1 MRWYITI
8 GTILMAILLTACS
21 VNANAGNSDT
31 KTVTIKN
38 EDVSGEYTDMVEII
52 KKVKG
57 TEINLSETTEV
68 ILVDGT
74 TGRRIVI
81 DDKDTVKSLVD
92 EFSSTKFTYIN
103 EGEDSGGYTY
113 RVAFCNNDKTV
124 LDCSF
129 MGDSRIRISPQEF
142 ISSENALN
150 SFKVV
155 KEMFA
160 TSTGSADNTEE
171 SQGDNFIMGSFY
183 RYIYEDESENN
194 LLSVDDIILPDTLII
209 DSAECDVDGDGKIEK
224 LAIIPRTDNDK
235 SAIVIIASLDEKVK
249 YFSIINL
256 NPDDVSFNKE
266 SWKTSLA
273 IAKTT
278 DDKEKEYKFHD
289 LYINNDNIYISGL
302 EELTENSGLNPK
314 GCYEIEPDDNEE
326 QLIQLIKALDT
337 SYTDFSQSIYEMIA
351 NDWEKYNSM
360 DNVQRMLSSHMPGI
374 CSKQFENWSEA
385 IKFVGVEPWNPF
397 ENEEWLSGTNEYR
410 VANRKKNSMM
420 LDYNTEFYGDADGK
434 LNSISLSSNYPLASG
449 FVNLVINLGSET
461 TFSAWPDNEKGGKTR
476 FYKDVFYEDGT
487 RTITIDVLVV
497 HTDNYD
503 AIRIALPEA
512 TNFKYLV
519 SVTSYNGTEEL
530 AKMFDK
536 AAHTLGLDLTYKII
550 LEGVPSADS
559 YMDIDQIVN
568 IAQDYVASN
577 LAGHDGQV
585 IDIENPAIEKI
596 YVLPDF
602 YYHLLEVSTLGEY
615 YKVTFTTN
623 LDDVLGPIGVYVD
636 YAGNIIGLDY
646 RE

>member
-38 EDVSGEYTDMVEII
+38 EDVSGEYTDI
-52 KKVKG
+52 K
-57 TEINLSETTEV
+57 EV
-68 ILVDGT
+68 
-74 TGRRIVI
+74 
-81 DDKDTVKSLVD
+81 
-92 EFSSTKFTYIN
+92 
-103 EGEDSGGYTY
+103 
-113 RVAFCNNDKTV
+113 
-124 LDCSF
+124 
-129 MGDSRIRISPQEF
+129 
-142 ISSENALN
+142 
-150 SFKVV
+150 
-155 KEMFA
+155 FA

-171 SQGDNFIMGSFY
+171 SQGENYSMYS
-183 RYIYEDESENN
+183 RSIYEDESENN

-209 DSAECDVDGDGKIEK
+209 DSAEWDVDGDGKIEK

-385 IKFVGVEPWNPF
+385 IEFVGVEPWNPF

-410 VANRKKNSMM
+410 IANRKKNSML

-476 FYKDVFYEDGT
+476 FYKDVFYEDRT
-487 RTITIDVLVV
+487 RTITTDVLVV

-512 TNFKYLV
+512 SNFKYLV

-530 AKMFDK
+530 AKMYDK
-536 AAHTLGLDLTYKII
+536 ASHTLGLDLTYKTL

-585 IDIENPAIEKI
+585 IDIENPTIEKI

-636 YAGNIIGLDY
+636 YAGIIIGLDY

>member
-8 GTILMAILLTACS
+8 GTLLMAILLTACS

-38 EDVSGEYTDMVEII
+38 EDVSGEYTDI
-52 KKVKG
+52 
-57 TEINLSETTEV
+57 
-68 ILVDGT
+68 
-74 TGRRIVI
+74 
-81 DDKDTVKSLVD
+81 
-92 EFSSTKFTYIN
+92 
-103 EGEDSGGYTY
+103 
-113 RVAFCNNDKTV
+113 
-124 LDCSF
+124 
-129 MGDSRIRISPQEF
+129 
-142 ISSENALN
+142 
-150 SFKVV
+150 

-278 DDKEKEYKFHD
+278 DDKEKEYKFYD

-385 IKFVGVEPWNPF
+385 IEFVGVEPWNPF

-410 VANRKKNSMM
+410 IANRKKNSML

-476 FYKDVFYEDGT
+476 FYKDVFYEDRT

-512 TNFKYLV
+512 SNFKYLV
-519 SVTSYNGTEEL
+519 GVTSYNGTEEL

-536 AAHTLGLDLTYKII
+536 AAHTLGLSLTYKKI

-585 IDIENPAIEKI
+585 IDIENPTIEKI

-636 YAGNIIGLDY
+636 YAGIIIGLDY